1 MALLLYIWRSSR
13 NMNFSKIWRLW
24 LKNCACHAISILNFS
39 KAWQSYWDMPLKFW
53 SLMDILSTKKWC
65 FILFFFVSSTSKLK
79 FEKSFFFFFRIA
91 PKWYKKSW
99 LWTIIYHLGATP
111 EKKKQFFSNFSFPVE
126 DTEKWIKHHFFVY
139 KKSISDQNFKGISQK
154 IGLPRPW
161 EVQNWN
167 GRGGHSFWAT
177 TFKFWENSYFLKI
190 FKW

>member
-1 MALLLYIWRSSR
+1 MVLLSFEDFQKIRI
-13 NMNFSKIWRLW
+13 FPKFEDCGSKT
-24 LKNCACHAISILNFS
+24 APYTPISILNFS
-39 KAWQSYWDMPLKFW
+39 RAWQSYFLRYA
-53 SLMDILSTKKWC
+53 LEILITYGFFIDKKWC
-65 FILFFFVSSTSKLK
+65 FIHFSVSSTRKLK

-139 KKSISDQNFKGISQK
+139 KKSITDQNFKGIPQK

-177 TFKFWENSYFLKI
+177 TSKFWGNSYFLKI